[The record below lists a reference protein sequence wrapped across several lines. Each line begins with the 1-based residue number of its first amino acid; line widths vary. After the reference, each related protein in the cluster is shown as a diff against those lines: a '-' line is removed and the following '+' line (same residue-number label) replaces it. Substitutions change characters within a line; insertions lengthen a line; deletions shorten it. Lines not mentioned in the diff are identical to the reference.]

1 MKSSAYF
8 EYLNI
13 IAKTAAT
20 STPTGRFPVPPRPG
34 DATICAPVHFPTP
47 PVALRRP
54 LEIDK
59 ILLSG

>member
-1 MKSSAYF
+1 MKSFAYF

-13 IAKTAAT
+13 IAKTDAT
-20 STPTGRFPVPPRPG
+20 STAGRLLPAPPRPG
-34 DATICAPVHFPTP
+34 DATICAPVHFPTR
-47 PVALRRP
+47 PVVLRRP